1 MIKWVEAGQSEFLGF
16 KIGSEVL
23 CHGKICTILGFDKDH
38 FGDYSILIEHED
50 GFLVS
55 KIVQD
60 FLLEKSKHTLELLK
74 RKGIY
79 DCNAVWS
86 CKDELELLLTK
97 DENQELEPKT
107 EYQANDG
114 TVSSVKRAVSFEPS
128 SHYEFGNGLNCM
140 DFIIEAVKDSKGIE
154 AFYQAN
160 AIKYL
165 FRANKKNG
173 IDDLKKA
180 HNYITLLLKEK
191 GVDVK

>member
-23 CHGKICTILGFDKDH
+23 RRGKICTILGFDKDH

-55 KIVQD
+55 EIVQKHS
-60 FLLEKSKHTLELLK
+60 LEKTKHTLELLK
-74 RKGIY
+74 REGIY
-79 DCNAVWS
+79 DCNAVWT

-97 DENQELEPKT
+97 DET
-107 EYQANDG
+107 EYQSNECG

>member
-1 MIKWVEAGQSEFLGF
+1 MIKWLEAGQSAFLGF

-23 CHGKICTILGFDKDH
+23 HRGKICTIIGFNKDH
-38 FGDYSILIEHED
+38 FGNYSILIERED

-55 KIVQD
+55 KVVQD
-60 FLLEKSKHTLELLK
+60 FLFKNPKHTLELLE
-74 RKGIY
+74 REGIL
-79 DCNAVWS
+79 DCNAAWS
-86 CKDELELLLTK
+86 CKDDLELLLTK
-97 DENQELEPKT
+97 DET
-107 EYQANDG
+107 EYQSNECG

>member
-1 MIKWVEAGQSEFLGF
+1 MIKWLEAGQSAFSGF

-23 CHGKICTILGFDKDH
+23 HRGEICTIIGFNKDH
-38 FGDYSILIEHED
+38 FGNYSILIEKED

-55 KIVQD
+55 KVVQD
-60 FLLEKSKHTLELLK
+60 FLFKKPKHTLELLE
-74 RKGIY
+74 REGIF
-79 DCNAVWS
+79 DCKAAWS
-86 CKDELELLLTK
+86 CKDELELRLTK
-97 DENQELEPKT
+97 DET
-107 EYQANDG
+107 EYQSNECG
-114 TVSSVKRAVSFEPS
+114 TVSSVKQAVSFEPS

>member
-1 MIKWVEAGQSEFLGF
+1 MIK
-16 KIGSEVL
+16 
-23 CHGKICTILGFDKDH
+23 
-38 FGDYSILIEHED
+38 
-50 GFLVS
+50 
-55 KIVQD
+55 
-60 FLLEKSKHTLELLK
+60 LERE
-74 RKGIY
+74 GIY
-79 DCNAVWS
+79 DCNAAWS

-97 DENQELEPKT
+97 DET
-107 EYQANDG
+107 EYQSNECGA
-114 TVSSVKRAVSFEPS
+114 VSSVKQAVSFEPS